1 MYIRVGR
8 YRFPTATFDEV
19 IALVEREYNAVKAET
34 PGFVD
39 EFLIRE
45 GTEGEHTPVSFV
57 AFFEREAVGLGFG
70 RRVSQLPSWGRFRE
84 VGPGAPEILLQ
95 GEALPA
101 SRRAPRR
108 PPDHNG

>member
-1 MYIRVGR
+1 M
-8 YRFPTATFDEV
+8 
-19 IALVEREYNAVKAET
+19 KAEP